1 MLFRSVLKSQV
12 QDKSAIAGLIKE
24 MKEVPSFT
32 PCYAISKVDR
42 ANNSVA
48 HELAKLG
55 RSICGPV
62 ILDSAPPCVVG
73 LVDHD

>member
-1 MLFRSVLKSQV
+1 MAEAVAGIQSVKAILPV
-12 QDKSAIAGLIKE
+12 CDKPVHVE
-24 MKEVPSFT
+24 ND
-32 PCYAISKVDR
+32 C

-55 RSICGPV
+55 RSIYGSV

-73 LVDHD
+73 LVKS